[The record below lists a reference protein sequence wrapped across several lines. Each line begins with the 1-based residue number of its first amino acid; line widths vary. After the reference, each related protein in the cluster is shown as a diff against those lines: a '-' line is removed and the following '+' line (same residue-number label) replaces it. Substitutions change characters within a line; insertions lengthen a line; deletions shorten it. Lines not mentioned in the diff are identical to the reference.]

1 MPRLPPTDDEIKA
14 EIAAKCE
21 GRAASQEFQKCWR
34 VARAFGIDKPCNM
47 DESGPLVNLLAER
60 LLKMMALFSR
70 QIPEK
75 HLVMDIAK
83 AVLVARELKGKKLR
97 QALLEVEKLFHGD
110 LGVRVVLSG
119 EPTSRSRDR
128 KFSIETLNSS
138 DYGSYQMKQ
147 MWYYAESMV
156 RQYDGI
162 NDPES
167 ILSQYAEKA
176 VGDGTI
182 YKKLLAKKEAATG
195 LTPDERQIVELL
207 KQGATAED
215 FWKVAAVFLFEE
227 DSDRPALNM
236 FLKIVNSWVFRVL
249 LAILIAAIFI
259 VSVYFIAVAASK
271 AKFTPG
277 IEFSRWSLFR

>member
-1 MPRLPPTDDEIKA
+1 MPRSPPTNDEIKA
-14 EIAAKCE
+14 EIATKC
-21 GRAASQEFQKCWR
+21 GRSTYSQEFQKCWR
-34 VARAFGIDKPCNM
+34 VARAFGINEPCDM
-47 DESGPLVNLLAER
+47 DENGPLVDLLAER

-70 QIPEK
+70 QAPKK
-75 HLVMDIAK
+75 HLVMDIAR
-83 AVLVARELKGKKLR
+83 AVLVARELKGKTLR

-110 LGVRVVLSG
+110 LGVRVVLFG
-119 EPTSRSRDR
+119 EPNSGSRDR

-138 DYGSYQMKQ
+138 DFESYQMKK

-156 RQYDGI
+156 RQYDSI
-162 NDPES
+162 SNPEEV
-167 ILSQYAEKA
+167 LSQYAEKA

-182 YKKLLAKKEAATG
+182 YKKLLAKKKAATD
-195 LTPDERQIVELL
+195 LTPEESEVVELL
-207 KQGATAED
+207 KRGATAGD
-215 FWKVAAVFLFEE
+215 FWKVALVFLFEE

-271 AKFTPG
+271 AKFTPA
-277 IEFSRWSLFR
+277 IEFSRWRLFR